1 MIRIYLADDE
11 ELLRTAIASLLE
23 LEDTITVAAQAAS
36 GDTVLTDPDREHI
49 DVFLLDLEMPGLGGL
64 DTAKALLVE
73 DPGRR
78 IVIVTRH
85 ARPGILRSALT
96 AGVRGFVPKNTPAER
111 LAEIITRVHH
121 GERYV
126 DADLALDAISVD
138 CPLTERE
145 LDTLRL
151 TEEGKSVPEIAEHL
165 HLAAG
170 TVRNYLSDAI
180 TKLGVKTRHAA
191 AKKARSQGWI

>member
-1 MIRIYLADDE
+1 MIRVYLADDE
-11 ELLRTAIASLLE
+11 EMLRTALASLLE
-23 LEDTITVAAQAAS
+23 LDDDLTVIAQAAS
-36 GDTVLTDPDREHI
+36 GDTVLTDPARAET

-64 DTAKALLVE
+64 DTAKALLYE
-73 DPGRR
+73 NPDRR
-78 IVIVTRH
+78 TVIVTRH
-85 ARPGILRSALT
+85 ARPGILRSALA
-96 AGVRGFVPKNTPAER
+96 AGVRGFVPKNTPAEQ
-111 LAEIITRVHH
+111 LAAIIRRVHQ

-151 TEEGKSVPEIAEHL
+151 TEEGKSVPEIAAQL

-191 AKKARSQGWI
+191 AKHAKNHGWI